1 MMLKLCIML
10 IFIMLI
16 ITMRSIMIIIVD
28 WLVGTEG
35 NRMAPRMAM
44 EDPISAT
51 SVAHSDDNTVAARN
65 MEWLVGTEGNR
76 MAPRL
81 AREDCVLAT
90 STAIWLAE
98 S

>member
-1 MMLKLCIML
+1 MLKLCIML

-35 NRMAPRMAM
+35 TRMAPRLAR
-44 EDPISAT
+44 EDPVSAT
-51 SVAHSDDNTVAARN
+51 SVAHSDDNTVAARK

-76 MAPRL
+76 MAPRQTIMNK
-81 AREDCVLAT
+81 VLRPRSA
-90 STAIWLAE
+90 
-98 S
+98 